1 MCCLILEKGCSV
13 LHPPVQRATGY
24 RQDLIGQPATGLAAA
39 IERAGSAGSGR
50 NPIRGQPGPS
60 EPLAQPPV
68 PSATPLGIRAGA
80 GGWRLEATTG
90 GNHPGPSRSV
100 VPG

>member
-13 LHPPVQRATGY
+13 LQPPFQRATGH
-24 RQDLIGQPATGLAAA
+24 RQDVIGQPATGLAAA
-39 IERAGSAGSGR
+39 VERAGSTGSGR
-50 NPIRGQPGPS
+50 DPVRGQPGTA
-60 EPLAQPPV
+60 EPLAKPPV

-80 GGWRLEATTG
+80 GGGRLEATTG
-90 GNHPGPSRSV
+90 GNHPGPSRGA